1 MSTYEHPFLYY
12 YNRDN
17 LAAPLTTFDRVQRDA
32 NGRFWPTEPI
42 APPQGRRREW
52 AVSMRNW
59 HGLQNPRIDFRYGCP
74 RRLNGGRCRHYY
86 HSDHLPGAD
95 HPFGATRNG
104 RPVVGVEL
112 YHLDEDGLAAIRE
125 FVGPTVGITVS
136 GRSPH
141 YPGWS
146 VAVILEGPGRG

>member
-1 MSTYEHPFLYY
+1 MSAPEHPGHYY
-12 YNRDN
+12 GIRDS

-32 NGRFWPTEPI
+32 NGRFWPAEPI
-42 APPQGRRREW
+42 APPQYRHAEW
-52 AVSMRNW
+52 AASMRGW
-59 HGLQNPRIDFRYGCP
+59 HALQNPRADFHYGCP
-74 RRLNGGRCRHYY
+74 RRLNGGRCRHQY
-86 HSDHLPGAD
+86 HSDHLPGGD

-112 YHLDEDGLAAIRE
+112 YRLDEDGLAAIRE

-141 YPGWS
+141 YPGWTI
-146 VAVILEGPGRG
+146 AVILEGAERR